1 MSRQCYRLI
10 VKGELGA
17 RDASAFEGVTVS
29 GLDGMTQMTGS
40 IIGASRLQGLLVR
53 IAGLGLTLIS
63 VTLIDTEERSSGHV
77 RGPID
82 GLEPVMTARA
92 GAVSS
97 LIVTVALARRAASL
111 PAGNSTIHWP
121 RSSRTSVIDDPAPLD
136 ALEVRA
142 RHAGSEG
149 AHRTLRYQ
157 RAALPAGQFSMTP
170 TVSYPSRS

>member
-97 LIVTVALARRAASL
+97 LIVTRRAGTARGVASF
-111 PAGNSTIHWP
+111 GEFHNS
-121 RSSRTSVIDDPAPLD
+121 L
-136 ALEVRA
+136 
-142 RHAGSEG
+142 
-149 AHRTLRYQ
+149 
-157 RAALPAGQFSMTP
+157 AAVLTNLGH
-170 TVSYPSRS
+170 

>member
-29 GLDGMTQMTGS
+29 GLDGMTEMTGS

-97 LIVTVALARRAASL
+97 LIVTRRAGTARGVASL
-111 PAGNSTIHWP
+111 GEFHNS
-121 RSSRTSVIDDPAPLD
+121 L
-136 ALEVRA
+136 
-142 RHAGSEG
+142 
-149 AHRTLRYQ
+149 
-157 RAALPAGQFSMTP
+157 AAVLTNLGH
-170 TVSYPSRS
+170 

>member
-1 MSRQCYRLI
+1 

-17 RDASAFEGVTVS
+17 RDAAAFEGVTIS
-29 GLDGMTQMTGS
+29 GLDGNTEMAGS
-40 IIGASRLQGLLVR
+40 IIDASRLQSQLVR

-63 VTLIDTEERSSGHV
+63 LTLIDTEERSSGHV

-82 GLEPVMTARA
+82 GIEPVMPARA

-97 LIVTVALARRAASL
+97 LIVTVALAGHSASA
-111 PAGNSTIHWP
+111 PWGSSTIHWP
-121 RSSRTSVIDDPAPLD
+121 RSSRTSVADDPAPLE
-136 ALEVRA
+136 ALEV
-142 RHAGSEG
+142 HAWQAVSEG
-149 AHRTLRYQ
+149 AHRILRYQ